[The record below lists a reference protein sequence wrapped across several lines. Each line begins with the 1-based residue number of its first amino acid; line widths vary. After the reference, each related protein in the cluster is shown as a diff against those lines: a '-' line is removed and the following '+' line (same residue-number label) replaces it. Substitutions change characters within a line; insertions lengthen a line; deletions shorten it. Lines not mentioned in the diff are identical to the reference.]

1 MNNTV
6 TIKSI
11 SDLDRAAGE
20 FLGKIGDARLLAFY
34 GQMGAGKTTFTVA
47 LCKALGVVA
56 DKVCS
61 PTFTI
66 ISEYLSGK
74 GDPIYH
80 FDFYR
85 IKKVDE
91 VRDISFDEYAY
102 SGYFCFM
109 EWPELI
115 EELLPEETVR
125 VTIKELDNGE
135 RCLEVNGN

>member
-74 GDPIYH
+74 GEPIYH

-85 IKKVDE
+85 IKNLSE
-91 VRDISFDEYAY
+91 AMDIGVEDYFY
-102 SGYFCFM
+102 SGNLCIM
-109 EWPELI
+109 EWPENI
-115 EELLPEETVR
+115 EDLLPDDTLR
-125 VTIKELDNGE
+125 IHITINPDQSRTLSW
-135 RCLEVNGN
+135 